1 MSLRD
6 RVCVLTGASSGIGR
20 RTAIELAADGAK
32 VCVVA
37 RRQELL
43 TELLA
48 ELGGSDRGHSM
59 FRCDVSD
66 RAQVSELANFVGD
79 TYGRCDVLINNA
91 GFSRGGEFRG
101 VVSLDAVEEVI
112 RTNYLGSVY
121 CTAYLL
127 ELLEA
132 SAPSNVVNV
141 ASMAGRLAFPH
152 SSAYVGSKF
161 AVVGWSESARFDL
174 AERGISVSLIEPG
187 PIPTEGFPQ
196 ETLLRHPV
204 LRLAL
209 GSQGDVSKAIRVAA
223 TRGKAQR
230 VVPRFYYLFQ
240 LPRLLAPP
248 FYRFAAKRLT
258 TPHVQ
263 SDD

>member
-1 MSLRD
+1 MGLRN
-6 RVCVLTGASSGIGR
+6 RVCVLTGASSGIGK

-32 VCVVA
+32 VCIVA

-43 TELLA
+43 AGLLE
-48 ELGGSDRGHSM
+48 ELGGTERGHSM
-59 FRCDVSD
+59 FQCDVSD
-66 RAQVSELANFVGD
+66 RAQVSELATFVRD

-91 GFSRGGEFRG
+91 GFSRGGEFQG
-101 VVSLDAVEEVI
+101 VDTLDATEDVI
-112 RTNYLGSVY
+112 RTNYLGTVY
-121 CTAYLL
+121 CTAHLL
-127 ELLEA
+127 DLLEA
-132 SAPSNVVNV
+132 SAPSNIVNV

-152 SSAYVGSKF
+152 SSAYVASKF
-161 AVVGWSESARFDL
+161 AVVGWSESVRFDL
-174 AERGISVSLIEPG
+174 EERGISVSLVEPG

-196 ETLLRHPV
+196 ETLLSHPI
-204 LRLAL
+204 LKFAL

-223 TRGKAQR
+223 SRGKKQR

-240 LPRLLAPP
+240 LPKLLAPP
-248 FYRFAAKRLT
+248 FYRFAARKLT